1 MGESVENEFRPWS
14 KQTNA
19 RAYCFSQKKKTS
31 HPPLNFK
38 SHFAKP
44 VQFEKHLGVY
54 LDGKLDFRKS
64 VYYVNYKIIFQELH

>member
-1 MGESVENEFRPWS
+1 MNFNPDPN
-14 KQTNA
+14 KQTQELIV
-19 RAYCFSQKKKTS
+19 SHKKKTS

-44 VQFEKHLGVY
+44 VQFQKHLGVY